1 MYALDVLPQAQ
12 HDLAQLDPPLRKR
25 IGKRIDWLVEHVN
38 DIKHESLSGEWAR
51 FLKFRVGD
59 YRIVYKIA
67 HAEKLIVIYRVRHR
81 REVYD

>member
-1 MYALDVLPQAQ
+1 MYALGILAQAQ
-12 HDLAQLDPPLRKR
+12 RDLARLDPPLRKR
-25 IGKRIDWLVEHVN
+25 IGKRIDWIAEHVN
-38 DIKHESLSGEWAR
+38 EIRHESLSGEWSR

-67 HAEKLIVIYRVRHR
+67 HAEKMLVIYRVRHR